1 MVGRMRLRG
10 DYKTPGGKLVTVDF
24 DVSDHH
30 LKNVQVSGDFFLY
43 PEEAL
48 EDIRAALEGIPES
61 ETAQAIIARID
72 RAVPEDA
79 QMVGFSPQAVAIAVE
94 RGLGRDGA

>member
-1 MVGRMRLRG
+1 MRARG
-10 DYKTPGGKLVTVDF
+10 DYKTPGGKLVTVTF
-24 DVSDHH
+24 DVRDHH

-48 EDIRAALEGIPES
+48 EDIRMALEGIPDDES
-61 ETAQAIIARID
+61 AQAIMARID
-72 RAVPEDA
+72 KAMPEDA
-79 QMVGFSPQAVAIAVE
+79 EMVGFSAQAIAIAVE